1 MRRRIP
7 ALFLGLFLFLP
18 ASAGAAA
25 TTDLEGAKTFI
36 DSLADRAIDALTD
49 NGVPRVERI
58 RRFRAILDRDF
69 DITTIGRW
77 VLGRYWRS
85 ATQTERSEYFEL
97 FERLIVAN
105 YVDRFSRYSGET
117 LEVLRAQAKGKN
129 DVIVSTRMIRPTGG
143 EPVDVAWRVRMGDNG
158 YRIVDVI
165 VEGISMG
172 QTQRSEF
179 ASVIRKNGGR
189 VEGLLKELRQISLE
203 P

>member
-1 MRRRIP
+1 MRRPHRFP
-7 ALFLGLFLFLP
+7 
-18 ASAGAAA
+18 
-25 TTDLEGAKTFI
+25 
-36 DSLADRAIDALTD
+36 ADRAIDALTD

-158 YRIVDVI
+158 
-165 VEGISMG
+165 
-172 QTQRSEF
+172 
-179 ASVIRKNGGR
+179 
-189 VEGLLKELRQISLE
+189 
-203 P
+203 